1 MIDPSQSSTI
11 VGGGPRSGGGGR
23 LQAPASGPGP
33 LHHPSDG
40 PSPSMGE
47 DFDPDQL
54 NFAKGQGLIP
64 VVVQDAG
71 TLQVLTLAYMD
82 RAALDETLTS
92 GEATFFSRSRGGRW
106 RKGET
111 SGDRLHVVSITPD
124 CDADSIVLKVRPVGN
139 ACHLDRI
146 SCFGEEDAPGLGR
159 LARLEQ
165 TITERAAADPAESWT
180 ARLLSQGIKRIAQKV
195 GEEGVETA
203 LAGVAGPDS
212 ELASEAADLVY
223 HLMVLLRARNMVFQ
237 DVLDVLAQRAEAAR
251 QKPGSDG
258 T

>member
-1 MIDPSQSSTI
+1 MIDPAT
-11 VGGGPRSGGGGR
+11 
-23 LQAPASGPGP
+23 L
-33 LHHPSDG
+33 D
-40 PSPSMGE
+40 
-47 DFDPDQL
+47 
-54 NFAKGQGLIP
+54 FAKSGGLIP
-64 VVVQDAG
+64 VVVQDAA

-111 SGDRLHVVSITPD
+111 SGDRLHVVSITTD
-124 CDADSIVLKVRPVGN
+124 CDADSLVLKVRPVGN
-139 ACHLDRI
+139 ACHLNRI
-146 SCFGEEDAPGLGR
+146 SCFGVEDAPGLGR
-159 LARLEQ
+159 LARLEA
-165 TITERAAADPAESWT
+165 TIAERAAADPNESWT
-180 ARLLSQGIKRIAQKV
+180 ARLLAQGVKRVAQKV

-223 HLMVLLRARNMVFQ
+223 HLMVLLHARHMVFQ

-251 QKPGSDG
+251 HNSGPAG